1 MWDVVL
7 FTGLLLVSSFMFG
20 LLPFVV
26 VLWVISWTREE
37 SFSHLISSQKTS
49 VYVLWMVVGAF
60 LTHFFGGDIYPQYFK
75 MIEEQLYN

>member
-20 LLPFVV
+20 LLPFIV
-26 VLWVISWTREE
+26 VLWVISRTRVE

-49 VYVLWMVVGAF
+49 IYVLWMVVGVF
-60 LTHFFGGDIYPQYFK
+60 LTHLFGDDIYPQYFK
-75 MIEEQLYN
+75 MIEEQLFN